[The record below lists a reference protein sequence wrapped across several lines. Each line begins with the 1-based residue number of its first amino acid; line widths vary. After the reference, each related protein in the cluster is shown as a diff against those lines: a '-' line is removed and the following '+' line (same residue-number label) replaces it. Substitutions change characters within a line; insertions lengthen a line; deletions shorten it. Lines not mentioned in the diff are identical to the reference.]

1 MSTEMPDVAGATA
14 RADAPPPPS
23 DPPAAWLAYRTPIQ
37 DFVHSADGKSA
48 GILALLGIM
57 FTLLARFGERLNL
70 MTGEHVAWA
79 IVTAVLLFSFAL
91 LSLGAVVQ
99 AFRTISPRFPKAEP
113 TLAFFGDIAQLSRAE
128 YVRRVESLSPDEAM
142 AQMLDFNHNGAAIL
156 VEKFRQLNRCLRLFE
171 LAAVAWLAL
180 MACVIGTAVF

>member
-1 MSTEMPDVAGATA
+1 MSSETPEPSTNPSTTA
-14 RADAPPPPS
+14 P

-57 FTLLARFGERLNL
+57 FTLLARFGDRINL
-70 MTGEHVAWA
+70 MMREHMAWTVVTG
-79 IVTAVLLFSFAL
+79 VLLFAFGL
-91 LSLGAVVQ
+91 LSLGAVIQ

-113 TLAFFGDIAQLSRAE
+113 TLAFFSDIAQLSREE
-128 YVRRVESLSPDEAM
+128 YVRRVEALSPDQAM
-142 AQMLDFNHNGAAIL
+142 AQMLAFNHNGATIL

-171 LAAVAWLAL
+171 LAAVTWLAL
-180 MACVIGTAVF
+180 MACVIGTRLL